1 MHTSFIVI
9 TPLLIL
15 ATGFFVATEF
25 AVVRVRSTQLEALLH
40 VEPRAAL
47 ALEVHNNLKLHLSSI
62 QVAVTLLTIS
72 LGAMG
77 EDLFVRNFQD
87 WLRFIPWPKA
97 AMLLGTGLG
106 LISITLLQVV
116 LAELLPRSI
125 AIRSTL
131 PIALATAGPLLIWS
145 RAIAPLTWLLVSL
158 THLIERLGGFATKKS
173 GSGEESVPSD
183 EEIKRILLKSQNS
196 GKRELRRGDLIENIF
211 DFFKRTT
218 KEISI
223 PRAQVVYLDLRRSLE
238 ENLALARSCP
248 HTRLPVVD
256 GDLDHVVGIVH
267 LKELLWALNDKGGK
281 INLRDLTQ
289 PIFSVPEMRFIH
301 DLLLDFQR
309 QKQHLAMVVNEH
321 GGIDGL
327 VTLEDVLEELVGEI
341 QDEFDRE
348 VKDLRHARG
357 GVWIAQG
364 TVTLEQLADVL
375 GIHLKATMNSVTL
388 GGFFQERLG
397 RILKVGDELR
407 VPGWRIRVIKMRGMA
422 PKKFLFK
429 PISMA
434 QPPIEVCSERNSN

>member
-1 MHTSFIVI
+1 LIII
-9 TPLLIL
+9 TPLLII
-15 ATGFFVATEF
+15 ATGLFVAMEF

-40 VEPRAAL
+40 IEPRAAA

-77 EDLFVRNFQD
+77 EGLFVSNF
-87 WLRFIPWPKA
+87 KN
-97 AMLLGTGLG
+97 LLEILGFKSGITLLSTGLG
-106 LISITLLQVV
+106 LISITILQVV

-131 PIALATAGPLLIWS
+131 PIALATAGPLLFWS
-145 RAIAPLTWLLVSL
+145 RVIAPVTWLLVSL
-158 THLIERLGGFATKKS
+158 TYLIERLGGVTAKKN

-183 EEIKRILLKSQNS
+183 EEMKRILLKSQSS
-196 GKRELRRGDLIENIF
+196 GERELRRGDLIENIF

-218 KEISI
+218 KEIAI

-238 ENLALARSCP
+238 DNLALARSCP

-256 GDLDHVVGIVH
+256 GDLDHVIGIIH

-289 PIFSVPEMRFIH
+289 PTFSVPEMRFVH
-301 DLLLDFQR
+301 DLLLDFQQ

-388 GGFFQERLG
+388 GGLFQERLG
-397 RILKVGDELR
+397 RVLKVGDELR
-407 VPGWRIRVIKMRGMA
+407 IPGWRIRVIKMYGMA
-422 PKKFLFK
+422 PRKFLFK
-429 PISMA
+429 PTSSTGKPA
-434 QPPIEVCSERNSN
+434 IEVRDEHKE